1 MTDKN
6 TIQNWFRNGLKPTQE
21 QFWAWQDSYFHKSEK
36 ISQTQIEG
44 LGDSLANKAD
54 ASQIPSNIAT
64 VDSGDVEGNVHTKE
78 QIAELLENSG
88 KNMANTDLT
97 TTGRRYFKQEHEY
110 VWFTNKSRLL
120 IGSDTLDGVF
130 CTVSISKRDIQ
141 LTHKHEG
148 SEQIAF
154 AMNNGLFQF
163 YGLKEGVT
171 NTHNYVMAVDD
182 SGIVAKLPAGD
193 LGKNMSNSQ
202 VTTTALGGVT
212 QGYNYTWDTA
222 GYYLYFKGLP
232 EKSNDTTF
240 NKMVVRDSNGQIA
253 ESNGKALFNNMP
265 DVMNATERTAW
276 MKKWTGVFS
285 SLAPVVDVITFP
297 VIEKGGVQELN
308 IWGSNLY
315 IDPEISHVRV
325 KQKSNPSIWHSADF
339 TVKSS
344 GNISFRINTE
354 LLTIGEEY
362 VVEIKHGVFMTTSN
376 FSFFVVERLFP
387 VDISNLSWTQI
398 DDSQAGTYNRT
409 TRQGNSF
416 FVENL
421 NSATA
426 ESGYRNKV
434 VRRFKSA
441 KVLNIGENAIF
452 SFSTNVNYTAGNFE
466 FPNTDFDTIGI
477 GEYLD
482 AEPQT
487 TNSSSIK
494 AFILGGGKPVNI
506 RLQNGNFIAGGN
518 ASVLIVKIGTSL
530 FTSIQV
536 GNSVLFMISNL
547 IKDINVSV
555 EFQAVARYLNAK
567 SVGTYSLDSIYKF

>member
-1 MTDKN
+1 MSRLDEIHGLLPDNDNAEISEKDLRDSFSKTFEEIDAKQELAESYLHGRLEEHYDLIEDK
-6 TIQNWFRNGLKPTQE
+6 LP
-21 QFWAWQDSYFHKSEK
+21 KSE
-36 ISQTQIEG
+36 
-44 LGDSLANKAD
+44 
-54 ASQIPSNIAT
+54 SNISTPT
-64 VDSGDVEGNVHTKE
+64 VEFKYIYLTNE
-78 QIAELLENSG
+78 
-88 KNMANTDLT
+88 ANET
-97 TTGRRYFKQEHEY
+97 RRM
-110 VWFTNKSRLL
+110 L
-120 IGSDTLDGVF
+120 
-130 CTVSISKRDIQ
+130 
-141 LTHKHEG
+141 
-148 SEQIAF
+148 
-154 AMNNGLFQF
+154 
-163 YGLKEGVT
+163 
-171 NTHNYVMAVDD
+171 
-182 SGIVAKLPAGD
+182 AGD
-193 LGKNMSNSQ
+193 LGKNLANSKPNNTPNSGINL
-202 VTTTALGGVT
+202 VTPW
-212 QGYNYTWDTA
+212 YIDTN
-222 GYYLYFKGLP
+222 GIPILMRGMP
-232 EKSNDTTF
+232 DKSNDATF
-240 NKMVVRDSNGQIA
+240 NKMRVQDAHGQEA
-253 ESNGKALFNNMP
+253 WSNGKVLFNNIP
-265 DVMNATERTAW
+265 DIMNATERTSW
-276 MKKWTGVFS
+276 MKKWTGMFS

-325 KQKSNPSIWHSADF
+325 KQKNNPSIWYSADF

-344 GNISFRINTE
+344 SNVSFRINTE

-362 VVEIKHGVFMTTSN
+362 VVEIKHGVFITASYV
-376 FSFFVVERLFP
+376 SFFVVEGLFP

-421 NSATA
+421 ISASS

-434 VRRFKSA
+434 VRRFKSS
-441 KVLNIGENAIF
+441 KVLNSGENAIF
-452 SFSTNVNYTAGNFE
+452 TFSTNVNYTAGGFE
-466 FPNTDFDTIGI
+466 FPNGDFDTIGI

-518 ASVLIVKIGTSL
+518 ASVLIVKRGTSL

-536 GNSVLFMISNL
+536 GNSVIFMISNL
-547 IKDINVSV
+547 IKDINISV
-555 EFQAVARYLNAK
+555 EFQTVARYLGVK

>member
-1 MTDKN
+1 MSRLDEIHGLLPDNDNAEISEKDLRDSFSKTFEEIDAKQELAESYLHGRLEEHYDLIEDK
-6 TIQNWFRNGLKPTQE
+6 LP
-21 QFWAWQDSYFHKSEK
+21 KSE
-36 ISQTQIEG
+36 
-44 LGDSLANKAD
+44 
-54 ASQIPSNIAT
+54 SNISTPT
-64 VDSGDVEGNVHTKE
+64 VEFKYIYLTNE
-78 QIAELLENSG
+78 
-88 KNMANTDLT
+88 ANET
-97 TTGRRYFKQEHEY
+97 RRM
-110 VWFTNKSRLL
+110 L
-120 IGSDTLDGVF
+120 
-130 CTVSISKRDIQ
+130 
-141 LTHKHEG
+141 
-148 SEQIAF
+148 
-154 AMNNGLFQF
+154 
-163 YGLKEGVT
+163 
-171 NTHNYVMAVDD
+171 
-182 SGIVAKLPAGD
+182 AGD
-193 LGKNMSNSQ
+193 LGKNLANSKPNNTPNSGINL
-202 VTTTALGGVT
+202 VTPW
-212 QGYNYTWDTA
+212 YIDTN
-222 GYYLYFKGLP
+222 GIPILMRGMP
-232 EKSNDTTF
+232 DKSNDATF
-240 NKMVVRDSNGQIA
+240 NKMRVQDAHGQEA
-253 ESNGKALFNNMP
+253 WSNGKVLFNNIP
-265 DVMNATERTAW
+265 DIMNATERTSW
-276 MKKWTGVFS
+276 MKKWTGIYS

-354 LLTIGEEY
+354 LLTLGEEY
-362 VVEIKHGVFMTTSN
+362 VVEVKHGIFITTSN

-387 VDISNLSWTQI
+387 VDIRNLSWTQI

-421 NSATA
+421 TRASS

-452 SFSTNVNYTAGNFE
+452 SFSTNVNYTAGGFE
-466 FPNTDFDTIGI
+466 FPNGDFDNIGI

-487 TNSSSIK
+487 TTSSSIK

-518 ASVLIVKIGTSL
+518 ASVLIVKRGTSL

-536 GNSVLFMISNL
+536 GNSVIFMISNL
-547 IKDINVSV
+547 IKDINISV
-555 EFQAVARYLNAK
+555 EFQTVARYLGVK

>member
-6 TIQNWFRNGLKPTQE
+6 TLKKWFRNSLKPAQE

-36 ISQTQIEG
+36 IPQTQIEG

-88 KNMANTDLT
+88 KNMANADLT
-97 TTGRRYFKQEHEY
+97 TTGRRYFTQEHEY

-120 IGSDTLDGVF
+120 IGSDTLDGVY

-163 YGLKEGVT
+163 YGLKEGAS
-171 NTHNYVMAVDD
+171 NTYNYVMAVNEY
-182 SGIVAKLPAGD
+182 GAVAKLPAGD
-193 LGKNMSNSQ
+193 LGKNMANSQ

-232 EKSNDTTF
+232 DKSNDATF
-240 NKMVVRDSNGQIA
+240 NKMVVRDANGQMA
-253 ESNGKALFNNMP
+253 ESNGKVLFNNIP

-362 VVEIKHGVFMTTSN
+362 VVEVKHGIFMTTSN

-421 NSATA
+421 TGATA

-466 FPNTDFDTIGI
+466 FPRSDFDTIGI

-482 AEPQT
+482 VEPQT
-487 TNSSSIK
+487 TTSSSIK

-518 ASVLIVKIGTSL
+518 ASGLIVKRGTSL

-536 GNSVLFMISNL
+536 GNIVLFMTSNL
-547 IKDINVSV
+547 IKDISVSV